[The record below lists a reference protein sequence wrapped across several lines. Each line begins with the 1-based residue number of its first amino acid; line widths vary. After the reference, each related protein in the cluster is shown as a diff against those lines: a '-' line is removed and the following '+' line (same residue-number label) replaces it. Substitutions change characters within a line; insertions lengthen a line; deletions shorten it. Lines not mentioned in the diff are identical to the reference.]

1 MASSLINIASSG
13 LKAANL
19 ALSTTSNNIANAN
32 TDGYNRQSV
41 SLAESAGTTT
51 SYGTVG
57 TGVKILTV
65 DRAYDALVVAQLRS
79 STASYQSINAY
90 YEQISQV
97 DNLLSDSESSLSTIM
112 SSFFSGL
119 QSLTEN
125 ASDTSARQTVI
136 SSAQSLVNQFVSADN
151 YLREMDS
158 SINQQLSTNIDL
170 VNNYA
175 SQIADINQ
183 QITRLG
189 SSGTSANDLLD
200 QRDLLIDNLNK
211 LVGVTVSTQDSNVI
225 NVSLSNGQT
234 LVQGDTA
241 YQLTAVASSTDTSRI
256 TIAYDNGIGDPVEI
270 DEGTLTGGSISG
282 LLSFRSDVLDSA
294 RDQLG
299 LVALTLADSFN
310 TQHQA
315 GVDLEGEPGDEFFSF
330 SSPAVASSTKNS
342 GTATLSAAYTD
353 TSAVKASDYSVSYD
367 GSAWQVTRVS
377 DNASITVDSD
387 TDVDGNTTLSFDGL
401 TVTVSG
407 DAAANDSFVVNT
419 VSDVV
424 NSLSVK
430 ITDVALIAAGSGGG
444 ESDNSNALALLDL
457 QNQNLVG
464 GNATFND
471 AYASL
476 VSDIGVKAQS
486 AETNRTVQS
495 SIVDQLTEKQQ
506 SISGIDLNEEYIDL
520 TRYQQYYL
528 ANAKVLSTA
537 STIFDSLLSA
547 VNN

>member
-19 ALSTTSNNIANAN
+19 ALSATSNNIANSS
-32 TDGYNRQSV
+32 TDGYNRQNV
-41 SLAESAGTTT
+41 KLAESAGTLT
-51 SYGTVG
+51 SYGSVG
-57 TGVKILTV
+57 TGVTILSV
-65 DRAYDALVVAQLRS
+65 ERAYDALVVAQLRA
-79 STASYQSINAY
+79 STASYESTNAY

-97 DNLLSDSESSLSTIM
+97 DNLLSDSENSLSTMM

-136 SSAQSLVNQFVSADN
+136 SSAESLVNQFVSADT
-151 YLREMDS
+151 YLRDMDS
-158 SINQQLSTNIDL
+158 AINQQLSTNIDL

-175 SQIADINQ
+175 TQIADINQ

-189 SSGTSANDLLD
+189 SSGNSANDLLD

-241 YQLTAVASSTDTSRI
+241 YKLSAVASSTDTSRI
-256 TIAYDNGIGDPVEI
+256 TVAYDNGIGDPVEI

-282 LLSFRSDVLDSA
+282 LLSFRTDVLDST
-294 RDQLG
+294 RNQLG

-310 TQHQA
+310 IQHSA
-315 GVDLEGEPGDEFFSF
+315 GVDLNGDAGTDFFSF
-330 SSPAVASSTKNS
+330 ASPSVMSSTKNS
-342 GTATLSAAYTD
+342 GAATLSAAYTD
-353 TSAVKASDYSVSYD
+353 TSAVKASDYSLSYD

-377 DNASITVDSD
+377 DNASVAATSG
-387 TDVDGNTTLSFDGL
+387 TDGDGNTTLSFDGL

-407 DAAANDSFVVNT
+407 SASEDDTFIVNT
-419 VSDVV
+419 VSDVI
-424 NSLSVK
+424 NSLSVSV
-430 ITDVALIAAGSGGG
+430 TDVALVAAGSGGG
-444 ESDNSNALALLDL
+444 ESDNTNALKLLNL

-495 SIVDQLTEKQQ
+495 NIVDQLTERQQ
-506 SISGIDLNEEYIDL
+506 SISGVDLNEEYIDL

-537 STIFDSLLSA
+537 STIFDSLLAA

>member
-41 SLAESAGTTT
+41 KLAESAGTMT
-51 SYGTVG
+51 SYGSVG
-57 TGVKILTV
+57 TGVSILTV

-79 STASYQSINAY
+79 ATASYESINAY

-97 DNLLSDSESSLSTIM
+97 DNLLSDSESSLSTMM
-112 SSFFSGL
+112 SSFFAGL

-125 ASDTSARQTVI
+125 ASDTSARQTII
-136 SSAQSLVNQFVSADN
+136 SSAQSLVNQYVSADT
-151 YLREMDS
+151 YLRDMDS
-158 SINQQLSTNIDL
+158 AINQQLSTNIDL

-175 SQIADINQ
+175 TQIANINQ

-234 LVQGDTA
+234 LVQGNTA
-241 YQLTAVASSTDTSRI
+241 YQLVAVSSSADSSRI
-256 TIAYDNGIGDPVEI
+256 TIAYDNGIGDPIEI
-270 DEGTLTGGSISG
+270 NEDTLTGGSISG

-294 RDQLG
+294 RNQLG
-299 LVALTLADSFN
+299 LIALTLADSFN
-310 TQHQA
+310 VQHSA
-315 GVDLEGEPGDEFFSF
+315 GVDLNGEAGTDFFSF
-330 SSPAVASSTKNS
+330 SSPGVISNTKND
-342 GTATLSAAYTD
+342 GTAILSAAYTD
-353 TSAVKASDYSVSYD
+353 TSEVKASDYSLSYD
-367 GSAWQVTRVS
+367 GSAWKVTRVS
-377 DNASITVDSD
+377 DNASVTATVDID
-387 TDVDGNTTLSFDGL
+387 DDGNTTLSFDGL
-401 TVTVSG
+401 IVTVDG
-407 DAAANDSFVVNT
+407 DASANDSFLVNT
-419 VSDVV
+419 VSDVI
-424 NSLSVK
+424 NSLSVR

-444 ESDNSNALALLDL
+444 ESDNSNALKLLDL
-457 QNQNLVG
+457 QNQNLIA

-486 AETNRTVQS
+486 AKTNSTVQS
-495 SIVDQLTEKQQ
+495 NIVDQLTTKQQ
-506 SISGIDLNEEYIDL
+506 SISGVELNEEYIDL

-537 STIFDSLLSA
+537 NTIFDSLLSA
-547 VNN
+547 VN

>member
-41 SLAESAGTTT
+41 KLAESAGTMT
-51 SYGTVG
+51 SYGSVG
-57 TGVKILTV
+57 TGVTILTV

-79 STASYQSINAY
+79 ATASYESINAY

-97 DNLLSDSESSLSTIM
+97 DNLLSDSESSLSTMM

-125 ASDTSARQTVI
+125 ASDTSARQTII
-136 SSAQSLVNQFVSADN
+136 SSAQSLVNQYVSADT
-151 YLREMDS
+151 YLRDMDS
-158 SINQQLSTNIDL
+158 AINQQLSTNSDL

-175 SQIADINQ
+175 TQIANINQ

-234 LVQGDTA
+234 LVQGNTA
-241 YQLTAVASSTDTSRI
+241 YQLVAVSSSADTSRI
-256 TIAYDNGIGDPVEI
+256 TIAYDNGIGDPIEI
-270 DEGTLTGGSISG
+270 NEDTLTGGSISG

-294 RDQLG
+294 RNQLG
-299 LVALTLADSFN
+299 LIALTLADSFN
-310 TQHQA
+310 AQHSA
-315 GVDLEGEPGDEFFSF
+315 GVDLKGGAGTDFFSF
-330 SSPAVASSTKNS
+330 SSPDVVSNTKND
-342 GTATLSAAYTD
+342 GTAILSAAYTD
-353 TSAVKASDYSVSYD
+353 TSAVKASDYSLSYD
-367 GSAWQVTRVS
+367 GSAWKVIRVS
-377 DNASITVDSD
+377 DNASVTAAVD
-387 TDVDGNTTLSFDGL
+387 TDGDGNTTLSFDGL
-401 TVTVSG
+401 IITVDG
-407 DAAANDSFVVNT
+407 DASANDSFLVNT
-419 VSDVV
+419 VSNVI
-424 NSLSVK
+424 NSLSVR

-444 ESDNSNALALLDL
+444 ESDNSNALKLLDL
-457 QNQNLVG
+457 QNQNLIA

-486 AETNRTVQS
+486 AKTNSTVQS
-495 SIVDQLTEKQQ
+495 NIVDQLTTKQQ
-506 SISGIDLNEEYIDL
+506 SISGIELNEEYIDL

-537 STIFDSLLSA
+537 NTIFDSLLSA
-547 VNN
+547 VN

>member
-97 DNLLSDSESSLSTIM
+97 DNLLSDSENSLSTIM

-315 GVDLEGEPGDEFFSF
+315 GVDLKGAAGTEFFSF
-330 SSPAVASSTKNS
+330 SSPAVAGSTKNS

-367 GSAWQVTRVS
+367 GSAWKVTRVS

-401 TVTVSG
+401 TITVNG
-407 DAAANDSFVVNT
+407 DAAADDSFVVNT

-424 NSLSVK
+424 NSLSVS

-457 QNQNLVG
+457 QNQNLIG

>member
-41 SLAESAGTTT
+41 KLAESAGTMT
-51 SYGTVG
+51 SYGSAG
-57 TGVKILTV
+57 TGVSILTV

-79 STASYQSINAY
+79 ATASYESINAY

-97 DNLLSDSESSLSTIM
+97 DNLLSDSESSLSTMM
-112 SSFFSGL
+112 SSFFAGL

-125 ASDTSARQTVI
+125 ASDTSARQTII
-136 SSAQSLVNQFVSADN
+136 SSAQSLVNQYVSADT
-151 YLREMDS
+151 YLRDMDS
-158 SINQQLSTNIDL
+158 AINQQLSTNIDL

-175 SQIADINQ
+175 TQIANINQ

-234 LVQGDTA
+234 LVQGNTA
-241 YQLTAVASSTDTSRI
+241 YQLVAVSSSADSSRI
-256 TIAYDNGIGDPVEI
+256 TIAYDNGIGDPIEI
-270 DEGTLTGGSISG
+270 NEDTLTGGSISG

-294 RDQLG
+294 RNQLG
-299 LVALTLADSFN
+299 LIALTLADSFN
-310 TQHQA
+310 AQHSA
-315 GVDLEGEPGDEFFSF
+315 GVDLNGEAGTDFFSF
-330 SSPAVASSTKNS
+330 SSPGVISNTKND
-342 GTATLSAAYTD
+342 GTAILSAAYTD
-353 TSAVKASDYSVSYD
+353 TSEVKASDYSLSYD
-367 GSAWQVTRVS
+367 GSAWKVTRVS
-377 DNASITVDSD
+377 DNASVTATVDID
-387 TDVDGNTTLSFDGL
+387 DDGNTTLSFDGL
-401 TVTVSG
+401 IVTVDG
-407 DAAANDSFVVNT
+407 DASANDSFLVNT
-419 VSDVV
+419 VSDVI
-424 NSLSVK
+424 NSLSVR

-444 ESDNSNALALLDL
+444 ESDNSNALKLLDL
-457 QNQNLVG
+457 QNQNLIA

-486 AETNRTVQS
+486 AKTNSTVQS
-495 SIVDQLTEKQQ
+495 NIVDQLTTKQQ
-506 SISGIDLNEEYIDL
+506 SISGVELNEEYIDL

-537 STIFDSLLSA
+537 NTIFDSLLSA
-547 VNN
+547 VN